1 MGQTW
6 TQLQT
11 LDDDYHG
18 SKHLPAHSVMMG
30 QWLSKMAKLG
40 ILEYITMIEAKKS
53 RNCGA
58 NNTLVIP
65 TEKLVGGLEHFFS
78 SIYWK

>member
-1 MGQTW
+1 
-6 TQLQT
+6 
-11 LDDDYHG
+11 
-18 SKHLPAHSVMMG
+18 MMG